1 MLHTTLRK
9 EWICRDA
16 LFYPRAV
23 LTNVYVQGVK
33 QASRCKAV
41 SLSGPNGY
49 VYGLTAM
56 AQIFDAH
63 AAWCVCAEFTF

>member
-1 MLHTTLRK
+1 MDLQG
-9 EWICRDA
+9 C
-16 LFYPRAV
+16 AV
-23 LTNVYVQGVK
+23 LSQGRTNVYVQGVK

-41 SLSGPNGY
+41 SLSSPNGY

-63 AAWCVCAEFTF
+63 AA